1 MFTREK
7 LNKLDPETIF
17 AMGIDFDDENGI
29 YIWNSGKQIRWVA
42 VTGMSSDDWAIYV
55 FTADKTPE
63 QVKMEGDKLSK
74 REAIKLITGSDDFIE
89 RYRI

>member
-29 YIWNSGKQIRWVA
+29 YI
-42 VTGMSSDDWAIYV
+42 
-55 FTADKTPE
+55 
-63 QVKMEGDKLSK
+63 
-74 REAIKLITGSDDFIE
+74 
-89 RYRI
+89 